1 MDSLNIRVQDLDKAL
16 LKLKEL
22 SRVDRKQARRFQAGI
37 KRSAKP
43 MIDAVKNSIDDSKRS
58 GRSTKTVVTKK
69 SKDPSQQK
77 TKDVTY
83 RSGNLRRS
91 IGFIPPK
98 KRGELYGLVGARF
111 GSRAG
116 KTFDGYYAAIVNY
129 GLPRGK
135 KRARVKTKR
144 NVDYSLKG
152 FQQGKAMTEKLLAKQ
167 VSTILNNSIRR
178 LSKL

>member
-1 MDSLNIRVQDLDKAL
+1 MHIRVKDLDKAL

-22 SRVDRKQARRFQAGI
+22 SRVDRKQARRFQSGI
-37 KRSAKP
+37 KKAAKP
-43 MIDAVKNSIDDSKRS
+43 MIEAVKSNISESEKTL
-58 GRSTKTVVTKK
+58 RSTKTVVTRK
-69 SKDPSQQK
+69 SKDPSKQK

-98 KRGELYGLVGARF
+98 KRGRLYGLVGARF

-129 GLPRGK
+129 GIPRGK
-135 KRARVKTKR
+135 KRAKVGQRR

-152 FQQGKAMTEKLLAKQ
+152 FEQGRAMTEKLLANQ
-167 VSTILNNSIRR
+167 VKIIMNNSIRK
-178 LSKL
+178 LSRR

>member
-1 MDSLNIRVQDLDKAL
+1 MEGMHIRVKDLDKAL

-22 SRVDRKQARRFQAGI
+22 SRVDRKQSRRFQSGI
-37 KRSAKP
+37 KKAAKP
-43 MIDAVKNSIDDSKRS
+43 MIDAVKANIDDSKKS
-58 GRSTKTVVTKK
+58 GRSTKTIVTKK

-98 KRGELYGLVGARF
+98 KRGKLYGLVGART
-111 GSRAG
+111 GARAG

-129 GLPRGK
+129 GIPRGK
-135 KRARVKTKR
+135 KRARVSNKR

-152 FQQGKAMTEKLLAKQ
+152 FKQGRATTEKLLAKQ
-167 VSTILNNSIRR
+167 VSIIMNNSIRK
-178 LSKL
+178 LSRR

>member
-1 MDSLNIRVQDLDKAL
+1 MNIRVKDLDKAL

-22 SRVDRKQARRFQAGI
+22 SRVDRKQARRFQSGI
-37 KRSAKP
+37 KKAAKP
-43 MIDAVKNSIDDSKRS
+43 MIDAVRGNIDDSKKS
-58 GRSTKTVVTKK
+58 GRSTKTIVTKK

-98 KRGELYGLVGARF
+98 KRGKLYGLVGART
-111 GSRAG
+111 GPRAG

-129 GLPRGK
+129 GIPRGK
-135 KRARVKTKR
+135 KRARVSNKSKEGQQ
-144 NVDYSLKG
+144 LKSYW
-152 FQQGKAMTEKLLAKQ
+152 LSRLA
-167 VSTILNNSIRR
+167 
-178 LSKL
+178 LS

>member
-1 MDSLNIRVQDLDKAL
+1 MDKLSIRVDDLDKAL

-22 SRVDRKQARRFQAGI
+22 SRVDRKQARRFQSGI
-37 KRSAKP
+37 KKAAKP
-43 MIDAVKNSIDDSKRS
+43 MIDAVKDSIDDSKKS
-58 GRSTKTVVTKK
+58 GRTTRTVVTKK
-69 SKDPSQQK
+69 SKDPSREK
-77 TKDVTY
+77 KKDVTY

-135 KRARVKTKR
+135 KKAKVGEKR
-144 NVDYSLKG
+144 NVDYSSKG
-152 FQQGKAMTEKLLAKQ
+152 FMMGKAMTERLLQAQ
-167 VSTILNNSIRR
+167 VKTILNNSIRK